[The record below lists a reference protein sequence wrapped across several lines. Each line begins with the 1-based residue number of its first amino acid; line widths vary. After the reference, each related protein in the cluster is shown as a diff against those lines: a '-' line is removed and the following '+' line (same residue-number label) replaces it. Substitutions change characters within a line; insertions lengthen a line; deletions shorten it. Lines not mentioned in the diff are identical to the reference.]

1 MSNNISISNESDS
14 SENSY
19 ISEDCNS
26 DIKVNIKKKSRI
38 NEKMCIKEAI
48 KTVDERSLYTKV
60 HRFFRTK
67 CTQEQIQKMI
77 DIIVNNNA
85 ISLRLLNWFAM
96 KYSAT
101 MKAMEVKT
109 KDGNSELFDVKISY
123 KARLNTHSKK
133 YFDPFRRGKRFDYY
147 YNTKNKNKYIETTLC
162 QLNFFRWL
170 MLHNLIEYVEKNF
183 NMLKQKMGIYEKNK
197 KVLKKDKKN
206 KKKTVVRN
214 KKEEMRLKVK
224 RFTEEDTTKLVIII

>member
-1 MSNNISISNESDS
+1 MSNNISISNASDS

-19 ISEDCNS
+19 ISDDYNS
-26 DIKVNIKKKSRI
+26 EVKGKKKCRI
-38 NEKMCIKEAI
+38 NEKMSIKEAV
-48 KTVDERSLYTKV
+48 KTVDERALYIKV
-60 HRFFRTK
+60 HRYFKTK

-77 DIIVNNNA
+77 DIIINNNI

-101 MKAMEVKT
+101 MKALEIK
-109 KDGNSELFDVKISY
+109 KDNGYIELFDVKISY

-147 YNTKNKNKYIETTLC
+147 YNKNEYIETTLC

-183 NMLKQKMGIYEKNK
+183 NTLKQKMGVYEKNK
-197 KVLKKDKKN
+197 KILKKEKKN

-214 KKEEMRLKVK
+214 KKEEVRLKVK
-224 RFTEEDTTKLVIII
+224 RFKEEDTTKLVIII

>member
-1 MSNNISISNESDS
+1 MSYDTNNFNDTDS
-14 SENSY
+14 SDNSF
-19 ISEDCNS
+19 ISEDCTS
-26 DIKVNIKKKSRI
+26 DTKITSKKKSRY
-38 NEKMCIKEAI
+38 NEKMNIKDAI
-48 KTVDERSLYTKV
+48 KTVDERALYSKV
-60 HRFFRTK
+60 HRFFRTN
-67 CTQEQIQKMI
+67 CTQENIQKMI
-77 DIIVNNNA
+77 DIIINNNI

-101 MKAMEVKT
+101 MKALEIKK
-109 KDGNSELFDVKISY
+109 KDNNLELFDVKISY

-147 YNTKNKNKYIETTLC
+147 YNPNNKNEYIETTLC

-183 NMLKQKMGIYEKNK
+183 DVLKQKMGIYEKNK
-197 KVLKKDKKN
+197 KMIKKDKKN
-206 KKKTVVRN
+206 NKKTVVIDN
-214 KKEEMRLKVK
+214 KDDIKLKIK

>member
-1 MSNNISISNESDS
+1 MSNNISISNTSDS

-19 ISEDCNS
+19 ISTDSNCDE
-26 DIKVNIKKKSRI
+26 KLKKSRVTQKI
-38 NEKMCIKEAI
+38 SIKEAI
-48 KTVDERSLYTKV
+48 KTVDERSLYAKV
-60 HRFFRTK
+60 HSFFRK
-67 CTQEQIQKMI
+67 HCTQEQIQKMI
-77 DIIVNNNA
+77 NIIINNNV

-101 MKAMEVKT
+101 MKALEVKK
-109 KDGNSELFDVKISY
+109 KDGPIELFDVKISY

-147 YNTKNKNKYIETTLC
+147 YNPNNKNEYIETTLC

-183 NMLKQKMGIYEKNK
+183 NILKQKMGVYEKNK
-197 KVLKKDKKN
+197 KILKKEKKN
-206 KKKTVVRN
+206 KRKTVVKN
-214 KKEEMRLKVK
+214 KKEHQYLKVK
-224 RFTEEDTTKLVIII
+224 RFSEEDMTKLIILI

>member
-1 MSNNISISNESDS
+1 MADNKSISNTSDS

-19 ISEDCNS
+19 ISTDYIDDVKEN
-26 DIKVNIKKKSRI
+26 VKKKSRI
-38 NEKMCIKEAI
+38 NKKICIKEAI
-48 KTVDERSLYTKV
+48 KTVNERSLYTKV
-60 HRFFRTK
+60 HSFFRNN
-67 CTQEQIQKMI
+67 CSYEQIQKMI
-77 DIIVNNNA
+77 NIILNNNI

-101 MKAMEVKT
+101 MNAMEIKTEDGRVK
-109 KDGNSELFDVKISY
+109 LFDIKISY

-147 YNTKNKNKYIETTLC
+147 YNPNNKNEYIETTLC

-206 KKKTVVRN
+206 KKKN
-214 KKEEMRLKVK
+214 NS
-224 RFTEEDTTKLVIII
+224 